1 MGGAGS
7 GSVGGGPVLGGVCH
21 VRISGG
27 GAFFPPLV
35 AATPP
40 LDGDDMTADL
50 RRDMSESVPC
60 EDVVLSFPDV
70 ESEYA
75 PPDLRTLLGPGIA
88 PADASCLPLVV
99 P

>member
-1 MGGAGS
+1 M
-7 GSVGGGPVLGGVCH
+7 LGGVCH

-27 GAFFPPLV
+27 GAFFPPLAV
-35 AATPP
+35 TPP
-40 LDGDDMTADL
+40 LGGDDKTADL

-88 PADASCLPLVV
+88 PADASCLPRAL